1 MMIHL
6 YFSLLR
12 KTREW
17 SWTRLP
23 WPIPFPYWELLEDE
37 PPPLRTTGKEKK
49 MVMVHIP
56 MVSFPYHPVKWG
68 DGGKDN
74 TTPFLKTKW
83 QMPVEV
89 EGREGWVWPLPRS
102 PW

>member
-1 MMIHL
+1 
-6 YFSLLR
+6 
-12 KTREW
+12 
-17 SWTRLP
+17 
-23 WPIPFPYWELLEDE
+23 
-37 PPPLRTTGKEKK
+37 

-74 TTPFLKTKW
+74 TNSFLKTKW

-89 EGREGWVWPLPRS
+89 EGGEGLGLASTTISLVRDLLS
-102 PW
+102 GKGMKDE